1 MMAPTIEITV
11 AMTAASTDGVHFN
24 GNAQPEDRSYD
35 VQWMDHFRNEA
46 RELGVELLSEIR
58 SDFAM
63 TVLFTKVIHSMVRV
77 GAISAI
83 RTDEGPIL
91 LINDI
96 GGAPEKGVIDDR
108 VLVWQGPHFPFA
120 WEG

>member
-1 MMAPTIEITV
+1 MAPTIEITV
-11 AMTAASTDGVHFN
+11 ATTAASTDGVHLN
-24 GNAQPEDRSYD
+24 GNAQPKDRSYD
-35 VQWMDHFRNEA
+35 VQRMDHFRNEA
-46 RELGVELLSEIR
+46 RELGVELLSEIP

-63 TVLFTKVIHSMVRV
+63 TVVFMEVINSTVKV

-83 RTDEGPIL
+83 RTDEGVIL

-96 GGAPEKGVIDDR
+96 GRASEKGVIDDR
-108 VLVWQGPHFPFA
+108 MLVWQGPHFPFA